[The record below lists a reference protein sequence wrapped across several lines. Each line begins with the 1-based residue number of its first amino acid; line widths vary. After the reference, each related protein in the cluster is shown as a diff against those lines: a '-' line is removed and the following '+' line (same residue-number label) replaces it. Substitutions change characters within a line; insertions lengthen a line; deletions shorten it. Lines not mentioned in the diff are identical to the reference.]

1 MKFSISLFSIYVLLF
16 IVVFS
21 CSTEEV
27 QDTTPPQSIIQTP
40 QPETPAPI
48 QYTLSVSS
56 GDGGTVYGGTVSSG
70 GTYDEGTDITLT
82 ATPNGEYIFSN
93 WSNGS
98 TDNPISFELNSDT
111 NLTANFEKRKYAL
124 TINISG
130 EGTVTEEII
139 ETGKST
145 DYDSGTKVKLTAVP
159 SEGWVFR
166 SWGELIENQELSFE
180 IIIDEP
186 KEVNVVFDEAVEEGY
201 FSIRFEGNGVYQRP
215 NSPYPPLEY
224 QIELISGNKNQSGH
238 FSEGSTLRFTY
249 QTNPGW
255 EFEKSFDRENY
266 TLIPE
271 MAVIND
277 FDFDKWNYILRGD
290 TFVINEDLYIPINV
304 FQTLETFP
312 YNDLNNDGTF
322 LNVGINIG
330 SYPEWNEPNNELN
343 YYVTENFMYP
353 EYVEVYKDRM
363 FEMRQLLGEWGPLDV
378 LIYDWEENPENNR
391 EMFKKTREDRAVRA
405 YRNQLSGVVQPIV
418 NNEMERYDRIVSEG
432 GYPFG
437 SADAN
442 MGSGK
447 QIGSIFK
454 NKYIEYIYGWSNN
467 GFGGSISDLINS
479 DDFHWEWE
487 TGAYHEYVHIWQA
500 SQNKH
505 GFISEIAGCHNC
517 NTWTD
522 RDPNL
527 NRIWV
532 APRWFQ
538 EGQCA
543 VIQSI
548 LSEKL
553 ELRAEQGMCCTV
565 PPPIFKIRY
574 YIEKYLLDNNFD
586 QLRRDETGVNGY
598 GPIGEAASFYKFAKM
613 NYSMETFIAFEVHR
627 GTFGY
632 ASALQEFL
640 GISEDDFYNEFNT
653 WFFDSG
659 LTDDQKIDYLWPE
672 GTDPIQVV
680 IRGRR

>member
-1 MKFSISLFSIYVLLF
+1 MKFSISLFSFCILSFILVL
-16 IVVFS
+16 S

-27 QDTTPPQSIIQTP
+27 QDTTPPPSIIQTP

-56 GDGGTVYGGTVSSG
+56 GDGGTVSSEG

-139 ETGKST
+139 ETDKST

-186 KEVNVVFDEAVEEGY
+186 KEVNVVFDEIVEEGY
-201 FSIRFEGNGVYQRP
+201 FSVNYEGNGTFIRYGA
-215 NSPYPPLEY
+215 PYPPLKSY
-224 QIELISGNKNQSGH
+224 GVELIEGEVNDDGEYLN
-238 FSEGSTLRFTY
+238 GSTLRFTY
-249 QTNPGW
+249 QNNPGW
-255 EFEKSFDRENY
+255 FLSYFYKRENY
-266 TLIPE
+266 TEIPE

-277 FDFDKWNYILRGD
+277 FNEFKWREILEGEP
-290 TFVINEDLYIPINV
+290 FVINENIYIPINV
-304 FQTLETFP
+304 ATTMDTFP
-312 YNDLNNDGTF
+312 YDQEFPFGIFPKVGQNTDL
-322 LNVGINIG
+322 
-330 SYPEWNEPNNELN
+330 YPEWNEPSNEYN
-343 YYVTENFMYP
+343 WYVTNNFSWP
-353 EYVEVYKDRM
+353 GYVEAYKDRL
-363 FEMRQLLGEWGPLDV
+363 FQITQVVGDFGPLDI
-378 LIYDWEENPENNR
+378 LIFDWEENPENNR
-391 EMFKKTREDRAVRA
+391 EMYQKTREGRAAAA
-405 YRNQLSGVVQPIV
+405 YQNQLISSVQNWV
-418 NNEMERYDRIVSEG
+418 ESEMEYYDEAILNNG
-432 GYPFG
+432 WPFG
-437 SADAN
+437 SADAM
-442 MGSGK
+442 MGVRK

-454 NKYIEYIYGWSNN
+454 NKYIEYIDMWSNN
-467 GFGGSISDLINS
+467 SGLAISDLINS
-479 DDFHWEWE
+479 NDFHWEWE
-487 TGAYHEYVHIWQA
+487 TGAYHEYIHIWQA

-505 GFISEIAGCHNC
+505 GFINEIGGCHNC
-517 NTWTD
+517 NVWTE

-527 NRIWV
+527 NKIWI

-548 LSEKL
+548 LSEKMQ
-553 ELRAEQGMCCTV
+553 LRAEQGHCCTI
-565 PPPIFKIRY
+565 PPPIFKVRD
-574 YIEKYLLDNNFD
+574 YIEKYLLNNNLD
-586 QLRRDETGVNGY
+586 KLRRDETDINGY
-598 GPIGEAASFYKFAKM
+598 YTIGEAASFYKFAKM
-613 NYSMETFIAFEVHR
+613 NYSMETFMAFEVHR

-640 GISEDDFYNEFNT
+640 GVSEDDFYDEFNN
-653 WFFDSG
+653 WFFDSSI
-659 LTDDQKIDYLWPE
+659 TDNEKLNYLFPE
-672 GTDPIQVV
+672 GTDPIQ
-680 IRGRR
+680 IDIQSRR